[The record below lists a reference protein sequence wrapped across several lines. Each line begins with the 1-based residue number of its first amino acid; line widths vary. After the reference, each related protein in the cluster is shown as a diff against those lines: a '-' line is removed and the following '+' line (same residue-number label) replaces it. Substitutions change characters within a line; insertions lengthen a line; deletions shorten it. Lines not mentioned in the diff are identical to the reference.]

1 MENKVVERFTRYVRY
16 NTCSDSM
23 SGKTPS
29 SEGQREFAT
38 ILANDLKSIGLLD
51 VEVDLWGYVYAT
63 LPANNGKTAP
73 VVGFV
78 SHMDTSPDFTGENVS
93 PRIIADYD
101 GGDILLNA
109 EKNIILSPSVFPEL
123 KNYIGQQIVVTDG
136 NTLLGAD
143 DKAGVSEIITAMEY
157 LVNHPEIKHGKV
169 KIAFT
174 PDEEIGEGADHFD
187 VAKFGAEFA
196 YTMDGGELGEL
207 EYENFNAAGARII
220 IQGSSVHPGYAKG
233 KMKNAVVI
241 ANQLLAMLPTFEVPE
256 HTEGYQGFYHVTRI
270 EGTVERAEIEF
281 ILRDFTRHGLE
292 ERKLLLQSVVKMIN
306 SEFGTGTAGLILKDQ
321 YFNMREK
328 IEPVKYIVD
337 LAEEAMVESGVRPKI
352 VPIRGGTDGSRLSYM
367 GLPCPNI
374 FAGGHNFHGK
384 FEYVPTSSMAKA
396 CEVIVRIVEK
406 VGLLKENIRI

>member
-352 VPIRGGTDGSRLSYM
+352 IPIRGGTDGSRLSYM